1 MDLPDESCKH
11 LDKCGELGKISDSC
25 FQVNESKEQILTR
38 MRSKANQ
45 DNPLRR
51 DPSDEAI
58 LARLDLIDNE
68 LARIR
73 TCLESLLT
81 SRDKQP

>member
-1 MDLPDESCKH
+1 LPDHACKH
-11 LDKCGELGKISDSC
+11 IDKCGELGKISDSC
-25 FQVNESKEQILTR
+25 FQVNESKEQILAR
-38 MRSKANQ
+38 MRSINNNSV
-45 DNPLRR
+45 D
-51 DPSDEAI
+51 DPSKEQI

-81 SRDKQP
+81 SRDKQT

>member
-1 MDLPDESCKH
+1 MDLPDDACKH
-11 LDKCGELGKISDSC
+11 IDKCGELGKISDSC
-25 FQVNESKEQILTR
+25 FQVNESKEQILKR
-38 MRSKANQ
+38 MRSRI
-45 DNPLRR
+45 DDPSRR
-51 DPSDEAI
+51 DPSDEQV

-81 SRDKQP
+81 SRDKQT

>member
-1 MDLPDESCKH
+1 MDLPDGACKH

-25 FQVNESKEQILTR
+25 FQVSESKEQILAR
-38 MRSKANQ
+38 MRSKT
-45 DNPLRR
+45 DDPSRCG
-51 DPSDEAI
+51 PSDEQA

-73 TCLESLLT
+73 TCLESLLA
-81 SRDKQP
+81 SRDKQT